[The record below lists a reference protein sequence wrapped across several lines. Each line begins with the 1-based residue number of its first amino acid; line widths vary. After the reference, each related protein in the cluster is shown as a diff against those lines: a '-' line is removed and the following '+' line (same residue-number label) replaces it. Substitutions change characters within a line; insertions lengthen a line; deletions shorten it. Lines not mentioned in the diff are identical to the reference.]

1 MSIESKLLKLMEGTE
16 GYQPM
21 AVGTTV
27 QIDDPT
33 HAKHGTV
40 TKIVAAEKDG
50 DKVPMYKLEGI
61 EGLIPHTMLKEMSPM
76 NEDKKDGDNDEDDK
90 GTDKADTVE
99 DQPAVTI
106 ENPINP
112 DLEPSGD
119 NPDAE
124 PPVAEVEANG
134 GETADNDED
143 DKKKKVQE
151 SSEIVKGAFH
161 RWLGKPEDADITAA
175 DIEKGLASNDE
186 HVRKMAQFAKNMQ
199 HIHEGVDEIVGQEEL
214 SEEFKLRVTTL
225 FEAKVTEKAQT
236 LVEEKISQLEEE
248 YQTKLSEAV
257 TSFENGLNEK
267 IDGYFGN
274 LSEKWMKDNE
284 LALEASIKSDLT
296 ESFINGMKSL
306 FESHYIDLPVEK
318 FDIVT
323 SLEEQLATKSQELEN
338 TNKLLEEQREELNKA
353 TREIIMENATKG
365 MTDID
370 SSKFRAIMEDFEF
383 EGSDTFT
390 KRTEIIK
397 ESFFGAGKK
406 ESKDLTSGKLN
417 VSTET
422 LIEETQIEGSKK
434 PQSDVAVYADFMK
447 KTIKK

>member
-16 GYQPM
+16 GYQTM

-27 QIDDPT
+27 QIDDPS
-33 HAKHGTV
+33 HEKHGTV

-61 EGLIPHTMLKEMSPM
+61 EGMIPHTMLKEMQPV
-76 NEDKKDGDNDEDDK
+76 NEDKNDGDNDEDDK
-90 GTDKADTVE
+90 ETDKADDVAE
-99 DQPAVTI
+99 QPAVTI
-106 ENPINP
+106 DNPINP
-112 DLEPSGD
+112 DLEPSTG

-134 GETADNDED
+134 GGQPAADEDED
-143 DKKKKVQE
+143 DKKKVQE
-151 SSEIVKGAFH
+151 S
-161 RWLGKPEDADITAA
+161 AD
-175 DIEKGLASNDE
+175 S
-186 HVRKMAQFAKNMQ
+186 Q
-199 HIHEGVDEIVGQEEL
+199 HIREGVNDIIGQEEL
-214 SEEFKLRVTTL
+214 SEEFKLKVTTL
-225 FEAKVTEKAQT
+225 FEAKVTEKANM

-248 YQTKLSEAV
+248 YQTKLTEAV

-267 IDGYFGN
+267 IDGYFGG
-274 LSEKWMKDNE
+274 LSEQWMKDNE

-338 TNKLLEEQREELNKA
+338 TNKLLEEQRTELDKA
-353 TREIIMENATKG
+353 NREIILENATKG

-370 SSKFRAIMEDFEF
+370 SGKFRAIMEDFDF

-447 KTIKK
+447 KTVKK